1 MFDDYELY
9 AEKISKS
16 FGATKALN
24 SVSLGVKR
32 GEIHAIV
39 GENGAGKSTF
49 IKILS
54 GIERMDTGSI
64 YIEGSKTEI
73 RNPIEAYGK
82 GISTVFQEPLVFPD
96 LTVAE
101 NLFIGNRKLT
111 RFKSIRRGEEINLSK
126 EILQKVNL
134 PPSYSRVKIK
144 NLSLANQQRVL
155 IAKALLHDAKILILD
170 EPTSILSRAETDM
183 LFGMIHSL
191 SEKGV
196 SVIYISHRMEEIFEI
211 ADVVSVFRNGHLIDT
226 SPVNEVSYDDLVR
239 KIAGAEESDKW
250 KISTFKVAESEQRSK
265 KHEIILK
272 VEKLS
277 GKGFDNVSFTLRK
290 GEILGFFGLVGAGR
304 TEVMEAIVGIR
315 KSKAGTIMLEGKEI
329 KPKGVHN
336 SIKEGIIYLPEDRQS
351 EGLYLSKEKS
361 ILFNAISPVFERYSF
376 FGFQNKN
383 KAIIDVNK
391 LFNRL
396 KVKAPS
402 IKTYVDSLSGGNQQK
417 VMFLKYLN
425 CTPKIFIIDEPTRGV
440 DVMTKEEIYE
450 LLKNLKND
458 VPIIMVSSDLEELLL
473 IADRLIVMHEG
484 EISQKFERINFN
496 KENIMKAAFGLIKEK
511 EESIG

>member
-9 AEKISKS
+9 AEKVSKF
-16 FGATKALN
+16 FGATKAVN
-24 SVSLGVKR
+24 SVSLGVKK
-32 GEIHAIV
+32 GEVHAIV

-54 GIERMDTGSI
+54 GIERMDKGTI
-64 YIEGSKTEI
+64 YVEGNKTEI
-73 RNPIEAYGK
+73 HNPREAYAK
-82 GISTVFQEPLVFPD
+82 GISTVFQEPLVFPE

-111 RFKSIRRGEEINLSK
+111 RFKAIKIHDELETSGN
-126 EILQKVNL
+126 ILKKVDL
-134 PPSYSRVKIK
+134 PPSYAKVRIK

-155 IAKALLHDAKILILD
+155 IAKALLHDVKILILD
-170 EPTSILSRAETDM
+170 EPTSILSKAETDV
-183 LFGMIHSL
+183 LFRIIRSL

-211 ADVVSVFRNGHLIDT
+211 ANVVTVFRNGHLIDT
-226 SPVNEVSYDDLVR
+226 SPISEVTYDELVR
-239 KIAGAEESDKW
+239 KIAGSKESAKW
-250 KISTFKVAESEQRSK
+250 EVSSFKSQKLEQNPKSSESV
-265 KHEIILK
+265 LK
-272 VEKLS
+272 VEELS
-277 GKGFDNVSFTLRK
+277 GTRFDNVSFSLHK

-304 TEVMEAIVGIR
+304 TEVMETIVGIR
-315 KSKAGTIMLEGKEI
+315 KLKTGKIILNGKEI
-329 KPKGVHN
+329 RPKGVHD
-336 SIKEGIIYLPEDRQS
+336 SIKEGIVYLPEDRQS
-351 EGLYLSKEKS
+351 EGLYTSKEKS

-376 FGFQNKN
+376 LGFQSQN
-383 KAIIDVNK
+383 KAILDVSK

-396 KVKAPS
+396 RVKAPS
-402 IKTYVDSLSGGNQQK
+402 IKTYVESLSGGNQQK

-425 CTPKIFIIDEPTRGV
+425 CAPKIFITDEPTRGV
-440 DVMTKEEIYE
+440 DVMTKEEIYD
-450 LLKNLKND
+450 LLINLKST

-473 IADRLIVMHEG
+473 VADRLIVMHEG
-484 EISQKFERINFN
+484 RISQKFERVNFN